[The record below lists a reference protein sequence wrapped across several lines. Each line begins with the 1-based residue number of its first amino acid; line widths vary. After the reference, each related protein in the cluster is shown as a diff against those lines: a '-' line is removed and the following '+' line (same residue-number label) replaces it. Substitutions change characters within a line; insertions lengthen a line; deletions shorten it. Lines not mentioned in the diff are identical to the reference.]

1 MNHIQSLIDHY
12 LQGTTTCHEEQELKD
27 YFASGDISPEYKKY
41 APLFTWHNSVA
52 TDADTLDDIFA
63 RSVAQLNQSVII
75 TSTQLS
81 PKKQRHTALWG
92 SVAATIVIVFS
103 ATLFL
108 TNRPSADNTPFIAQQ
123 RPTPAHPTPQTQ
135 QTALPTL
142 MAGHTSP
149 NEKKA
154 SLHQKKSSVTPIQQ
168 TNATTNSDTEAE
180 QLDTFSDPDIA
191 YAEAQ
196 RALQLLSDKLNKGLE
211 MIENTNNSN
220 S

>member
-27 YFASGDISPEYKKY
+27 YFASGDISPEFKKY
-41 APLFTWHNSVA
+41 VPLFTWHNSAA
-52 TDADTLDDIFA
+52 TDADNLDDIFA
-63 RSVAQLNQSVII
+63 RSAAQLDQPVII
-75 TSTQLS
+75 SSTQLC
-81 PKKQRHTALWG
+81 PKKQRHTALWW

-123 RPTPAHPTPQTQ
+123 RSTPAHPTPQT
-135 QTALPTL
+135 ALPTPQ
-142 MAGHTSP
+142 ADHTSP

-154 SLHQKKSSVTPIQQ
+154 SFHQKKSSVHPPHQ
-168 TNATTNSDTEAE
+168 TNATPNTEAE

-196 RALQLLSDKLNKGLE
+196 RALQLLSDNLNKGLE